1 MDEDMTGF
9 FPVEFRRSLPNQIA
23 SLEGMI
29 YRLNLAKLTSHIH
42 CISPEAEATLFIEH
56 LFSAIRDQTKLQ
68 MPDLLACARGL
79 TTANLIQMII
89 GGAGISG
96 RRLESTAT
104 LLGKR
109 LANSADYSLERESTL
124 FDIL

>member
-1 MDEDMTGF
+1 
-9 FPVEFRRSLPNQIA
+9 
-23 SLEGMI
+23 MI

-89 GGAGISG
+89 GGWYIWKATGVNSD
-96 RRLESTAT
+96 TAWQT
-104 LLGKR
+104 TGK
-109 LANSADYSLERESTL
+109 
-124 FDIL
+124 